1 MCDYC
6 NSLLHTFQKEV
17 NRNGEH
23 VAVLITAGDNPEQMK
38 LRSYQHPDI
47 DDTHL
52 ILLLEEML
60 HHLKQG
66 TVFTRPM
73 KYNTNLN

>member
-6 NSLLHTFQKEV
+6 NSMLNNFRKEV
-17 NRNGEH
+17 NGNGEH
-23 VAVLITAGDNPEQMK
+23 VAVLITVGKDPEQMQ
-38 LRSYQHPDI
+38 LRSYQHPKI
-47 DDTHL
+47 DDATL

-73 KYNTNLN
+73 KYNTNPN